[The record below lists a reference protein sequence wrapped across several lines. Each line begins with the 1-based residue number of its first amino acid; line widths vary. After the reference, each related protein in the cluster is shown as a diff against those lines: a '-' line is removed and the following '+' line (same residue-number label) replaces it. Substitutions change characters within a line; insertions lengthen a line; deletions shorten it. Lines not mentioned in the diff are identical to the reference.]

1 MKYLIHWV
9 LAPLG
14 TFIATTVIALCLYWL
29 GRKLIKPFLDV
40 MPPKKKKKKVHNG
53 PPRVLP

>member
-14 TFIATTVIALCLYWL
+14 AFIATTAIALCLYWV
-29 GRKLIKPFLDV
+29 GRKFLKSFKDV
-40 MPPKKKKKKVHNG
+40 MPPKKRNKVSNG
-53 PPRVLP
+53 SPRVVP